1 MRFVARELREIMA
14 ELGFRSV
21 EEMVG
26 RTDVL
31 TVRSTRHWK
40 AAQVDLSALLHRAEP
55 PKRAE
60 YDAQAQT
67 VSADRSEDALTLM
80 CSGAIQHRERMQ
92 AILPIANTDRTAGT
106 RLGYEIAK
114 RYGAEG
120 LPDDTIQLR
129 YVGAA
134 GQSFGAFLP
143 KGVTLLLEGE
153 ANDYVG
159 KGLSGGIIAIAPPSR
174 RSFRSEQ
181 NIVIGNVA
189 FYGASSGEAY
199 VCGVAGERF
208 AVRNSG
214 ANIVV
219 EGVGNH
225 GCEYMTGG
233 KVIVLG
239 EIGRNFAA
247 GMSGGTAYV
256 LGDRRTVEQ
265 HCNLKMVEL
274 ESLTEPEEAETVRKL
289 IEKHVKLTNSDHA
302 RTLLRDWEDALQ
314 RFVKVIPSD
323 YKKMM
328 RTIERFQRTGATP
341 EEAAY
346 AAFHAIKRA

>member
-1 MRFVARELREIMA
+1 MMA

-21 EEMVG
+21 GEMVG

-31 TVRSTRHWK
+31 AVRSTRHWK
-40 AAQVDLSALLHRAEP
+40 AAQVDLSALLHRVEP
-55 PKRAE
+55 PKAAV
-60 YDAQAQT
+60 DGSHAQT
-67 VSADRSEDALTLM
+67 VSADGSDDSLILM
-80 CSGAIQHRERMQ
+80 CSGAIKNRERMQ
-92 AILPIANTDRTAGT
+92 AILPIANTVRTAGT

-129 YVGAA
+129 YNGAA

-159 KGLSGGIIAIAPPSR
+159 KGLSGGTIAITPPSR
-174 RSFRSEQ
+174 RSFRPEK

-199 VCGVAGERF
+199 ICGVAGERF

-233 KVIVLG
+233 KVVVLG

-256 LGDRRTVEQ
+256 LGDRKTMEK
-265 HCNLKMVEL
+265 HCNLKMAEL
-274 ESLTEPEEAETVRKL
+274 DRLTEPEEIEAVRKL

-302 RTLLRDWEDALQ
+302 RKLLQDWEDTLQ
-314 RFVKVIPSD
+314 RLVKVIPSD
-323 YKKMM
+323 YRNMM